1 MRLLLLRC
9 CSLLIRVST
18 KSKPL
23 KVSALGTMQRGFF
36 FTSYGDNER
45 QKWVV
50 PRGEMAI
57 AIATEMV
64 QVVAPAD
71 LQAGKFARDETTNEG
86 RRHDHQN
93 H

>member
-1 MRLLLLRC
+1 
-9 CSLLIRVST
+9 
-18 KSKPL
+18 
-23 KVSALGTMQRGFF
+23 
-36 FTSYGDNER
+36 
-45 QKWVV
+45 
-50 PRGEMAI
+50 MAI